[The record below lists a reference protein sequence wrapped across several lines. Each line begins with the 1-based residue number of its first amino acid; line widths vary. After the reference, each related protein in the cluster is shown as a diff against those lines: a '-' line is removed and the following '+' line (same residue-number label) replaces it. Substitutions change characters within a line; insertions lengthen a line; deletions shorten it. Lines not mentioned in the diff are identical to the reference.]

1 MAFNGYLLKIGQT
14 VFPLSFV
21 FKESYDI
28 TPNRRQDIDPFR
40 DANGKMNRNV
50 VPHMVT
56 TISIKTKPMWNNE
69 MAQLMSL
76 IKNNYLSEKE
86 KKVSLTYYCPD
97 LDDYQVGEFYIP
109 DVDFNINLVDTERN
123 RILYNSTTI
132 EFIEY

>member
-28 TPNRRQDIDPFR
+28 TPNRRQDLDPFR
-40 DANGKMNRNV
+40 DANGKLNRNV

-69 MAQLMSL
+69 MNKLMKL
-76 IKNNYLSEKE
+76 IRDNYINEKE

-97 LDDYQVGEFYIP
+97 LDDYKVGEFYVP
-109 DVDFNINLVDTERN
+109 DVAFNMNYVDTENN